1 VTHPVISIIIPTYNR
16 AALLANAIQSVRLQT
31 YSDFELII
39 VDDASIDN
47 TREVVNNF
55 QDYRIQYLPLARNM
69 GVSAA
74 RNAGLKKSRGKYIAF
89 LDSDDEWVTEKLAKQ
104 IQVFE
109 TSDEKVGAIYSSINI
124 IDGQAIQQ
132 KDNQVPMT
140 GDVYENLLYQNFVGT
155 PSSVMVKRECLTT
168 ETLFDPLLRCAEDW
182 DFWLQIAKNWHFA
195 CIEEPLII
203 YRNHNDQG
211 RGSTNS
217 HAIVGGYLQ
226 FLNRYHTP
234 HVLTAVPKTGTFTA
248 KQKAGYLMNIA
259 RRLMCHGHLIHH
271 TAAIELAK
279 QYFYLAYRTYPTNPK
294 LLMHY
299 LAALAGADAYVKF
312 QKLES
317 DVRQWGGTI
326 LRRQAK

>member
-1 VTHPVISIIIPTYNR
+1 VTHPVVSIIIPTYNR

-39 VDDASIDN
+39 VDDASTDN
-47 TREVVNNF
+47 TREVAKDF
-55 QDYRIQYLPLARNM
+55 HDSRIQYLPLVHNR
-69 GVSAA
+69 GVSTA
-74 RNAGLKKSRGKYIAF
+74 RNAGLKECRGKYIAF
-89 LDSDDEWVTEKLAKQ
+89 LDSDDEWVPEKLAKQ

-132 KDNQVPMT
+132 KDNQVT
-140 GDVYENLLYQNFVGT
+140 IAGDIYENLLYQNFVGT
-155 PSSVMVKRECLTT
+155 PSSVIVKRESLTA

-195 CIEEPLII
+195 RITEPLII
-203 YRNHNDQG
+203 YRNHNDQE

-217 HAIVGGYLQ
+217 DAIVEGYLR
-226 FLNRYHTP
+226 FLNRYHP
-234 HVLTAVPKTGTFTA
+234 PNVLTAIPKTGTFTA

-271 TAAIELAK
+271 AAAIKLAK
-279 QYFYLAYRTYPTNPK
+279 QYFYLAYRTHPTQPK
-294 LLMHY
+294 LLLHY
-299 LAALAGADAYVKF
+299 LAALTGADAYVRF

-317 DVRQWGGTI
+317 DVRQWGGSI
-326 LRRQAK
+326 LKRNAP